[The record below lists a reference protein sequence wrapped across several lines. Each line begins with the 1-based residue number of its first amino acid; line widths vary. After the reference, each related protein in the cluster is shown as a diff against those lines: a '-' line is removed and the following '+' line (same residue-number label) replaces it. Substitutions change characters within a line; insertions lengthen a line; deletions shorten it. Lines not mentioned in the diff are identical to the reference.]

1 MVYEGFTE
9 YAIKALLE
17 HAMGKTAFTKP
28 TVVYVAL
35 YNGNPLGAG
44 TELAAPPA
52 TGYVRK
58 AATWGSA
65 SFSSPTG
72 TIANTADVDFGIAG
86 AAWGTVDYF
95 AIFDAE
101 TGGNMLVSD
110 SLEVSRSI
118 QLNDP
123 VKFPIGELKV
133 RLSQTVIT

>member
-9 YAIKALLE
+9 YAIKKILD
-17 HAMGKTAFTKP
+17 HVMGKAAYTMP
-28 TVVYVAL
+28 TIYVAL

-52 TGYVRK
+52 TDYARK
-58 AATWGSA
+58 TVTWGSA
-65 SFSSPTG
+65 TFSSPTG

-95 AIFDAE
+95 AIFDAS

-110 SLEVSRSI
+110 SLEVSRNI

-123 VKFPIGELKV
+123 VKFPAGELKV
-133 RLSQTVIT
+133 RLSETVIT